1 MSTAKILI
9 VDDFREWYQFIL
21 EVLESEKDLKVVAF
35 AENGEDAVRKA
46 AELRPDVVLMDV
58 SMPAMNGF
66 EVTDRINGVS
76 ANTKVLFVSEHRLPE
91 LVQRAFGV
99 GGSVYVLKSDL
110 NTDLVL
116 ALRAILQGRRFVSR
130 SLARWDSDPT

>member
-1 MSTAKILI
+1 MVPI
-9 VDDFREWYQFIL
+9 YL
-21 EVLESEKDLKVVAF
+21 EVLESEKGLKVVAF

-66 EVTDRINGVS
+66 EATDRINGVS
-76 ANTKVLFVSEHRLPE
+76 TNTKVLFVSEHRLPE

-99 GGSVYVLKSDL
+99 GGSGYVLKSDI
-110 NTDLVL
+110 NTDLVP

-130 SLARWDSDPT
+130 SLARWDSDPTK